1 MTASSRICD
10 QQEKQ
15 AYGKFGDIEVWP
27 GKPYPLGATWS
38 PAGVNFAV
46 FSEHATRID
55 LCLFTEEDPNTE
67 AYRIMMMEQTDL
79 VWHCFIPNLKTGWR
93 YGFRAHGEWNP
104 LEGKVFNPN
113 KLLIDPYTKAI
124 DGNIDWNPAVF
135 PYPIEESDE
144 DRFQIM
150 D

>member
-79 VWHCFIPNLKTGWR
+79 VWHCFIPNLKPAGATAFAPTENGTHWR
-93 YGFRAHGEWNP
+93 E
-104 LEGKVFNPN
+104 
-113 KLLIDPYTKAI
+113 
-124 DGNIDWNPAVF
+124 
-135 PYPIEESDE
+135 
-144 DRFQIM
+144 RFLTPTNY
-150 D
+150 